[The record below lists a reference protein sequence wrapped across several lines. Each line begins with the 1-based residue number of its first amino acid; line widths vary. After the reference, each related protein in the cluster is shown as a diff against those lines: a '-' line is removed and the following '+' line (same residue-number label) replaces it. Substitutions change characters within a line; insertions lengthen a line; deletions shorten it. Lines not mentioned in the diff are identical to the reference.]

1 MVRFVALEKRALHQ
15 PNRQRSDYKKRRV
28 ATGKQMMIIGE
39 PGSGKS
45 HLHASSISTA
55 KDAKNSSECHD
66 LSMASLGDFGIL
78 RNEGGGP

>member
-1 MVRFVALEKRALHQ
+1 MNALAAEREESL
-15 PNRQRSDYKKRRV
+15 RV

-39 PGSGKS
+39 PGSGN
-45 HLHASSISTA
+45 ASSISTA

-78 RNEGGGP
+78 RNDGGGL